1 MLNVFPIGQVLD
13 GTDGKLVHLHGL
25 NFSRAWNLYS
35 LARRIGKSTNYTN
48 PYVNERLNDVK

>member
-1 MLNVFPIGQVLD
+1 MYLGVVLD

-35 LARRIGKSTNYTN
+35 LALRIGKSAKYPN
-48 PYVNERLNDVK
+48 PHINQKLAEAK